1 MAKNFCTYIPSKGKD
16 LHRQLRN
23 KFGYE
28 VGTKAF
34 LRFGI
39 NPSFINDNRNTL
51 KLDAEGVPTLT
62 SLLSI
67 SLVRESIGKQR
78 MIEMLG
84 DQYSPVEDTIENYRE
99 LLTDAQVFNTQNE
112 YRDNYIA
119 VVENV
124 DDGNLSVVIKEKNE
138 ATIREFNDQ
147 YSAHM
152 LNERLASIF
161 KPLGVTVGKLTQL
174 EQNAGRTGVTDFE
187 KAVDTANGF
196 GSIIRIANNMEGAQ
210 ALSEE
215 FSHLIVGL
223 FINDP
228 LVKRSINMLANRHD
242 VLEEVLGEDYADT
255 MDFYSDR
262 DNQMELVAE
271 EALGHILQKN
281 LLSDSTNKLPAPSL
295 FKRFINFIKSKF
307 LGYDPKTIQD
317 AIIEVDNSMGELAKS
332 ILNGTR
338 QISQD
343 DIINSRRNVQMNAL
357 SERIERNIEI
367 LKNAAKVETKR
378 YKISPDSK
386 ASQTEALVSSILD
399 YTKDDADT
407 TLGLLYYAKTALGEL
422 MGLEAAFTSI
432 DSMSMNQK
440 FNFLR
445 SVKMYTDSY
454 GGFIQ
459 AVQDAIID
467 ESSEADNM
475 FAEDIEVEGQV
486 VSLKGVIKE
495 LNDLNTNLKRR
506 FVRTATPAFV
516 EFLKPFLGKDIIIPF
531 GKNAGQKISVEDLMK
546 KAGSDI
552 SFLDRWLDSMADSS
566 DTLLQLFDA
575 AVKAAKDEARIETI
589 NNIQAIQ
596 RFREKTEKMGITDF
610 EWMFET
616 TDDGKKTG
624 NYISET
630 NVGQFEK
637 DMKDLEQRLD
647 EKYGKNPKGEDAK
660 AKIAE
665 RNAWYEENAISLFG
679 SPVPNPT
686 KYRNRDFDNLSANQK
701 EVLREF
707 MEFKKRYDN
716 KLPENRVSLNK
727 AIQIRKDRSQRMW
740 ESMTSPS
747 AILNNIKESVA
758 NSFLEREDD
767 DQIFGDSR
775 IARGLTNFDGTEFMS
790 LPVLYT
796 NRLRNPEELSTD
808 VFGALMA
815 YAYMANNYAQMD
827 KIISPLEVGRTLA
840 TDPKARKVQQT
851 RGGDP
856 VTERVRALGVEAINK
871 VFLSQSNITDKLN
884 DFFESQVYQ
893 RYFKDEGTFE
903 VLGKQVNINKLTSW
917 ILSSSSLAQLGFN
930 WLANIANVT
939 TGVGMQNIEA
949 AAGEYFNAKELA
961 KADAAYGAA
970 MVSFTKELGS
980 RTKTNK
986 LSLFDE
992 LFNIRQD
999 YSKKVKNNSQ
1009 RKNWMKRLFG
1019 AEVAFMGQDAGDHW
1033 LYNRTAIAMAMRK
1046 QVLLNG
1052 KQMSLWDALEVRRKF
1067 KDSDVRELNYTDITE
1082 LDGTKLNTAKFSRQV
1097 AHVNQSLFGI
1107 YNDEDSNAANR
1118 VAAGRL
1124 LQQYRK
1130 WMKAQFNK
1138 RFMGAQYNV
1147 TMEQMEEG
1155 YYRTF
1160 GRLMNQVM
1168 RGHVQY
1174 SALKDQLTDHE
1185 KANIRRCFTEMI
1197 QLFAVWCIANLIEWP
1212 DDKKRPWA
1220 LKLAEYSAKRLTHEL
1235 GGLAPSLIMPRE
1247 LLKTV
1252 MNPLPSA
1259 SVLSKS
1265 LALIGSAVDPRDWVD
1280 ETQSGPY
1287 KGMSTLEKNFL
1298 KAPIPGV
1305 AQYKQMDRFLE
1316 NIDTSIE
1323 FYARNTQ

>member
-1 MAKNFCTYIPSKGKD
+1 MAKNFCTYIPSKGKN
-16 LHRQLRN
+16 LHKQLRT
-23 KFGYE
+23 KFGYD
-28 VGTKAF
+28 VGTKTF

-51 KLDAEGVPTLT
+51 KLDSEGVPTLT

-67 SLVRESIGKQR
+67 PLVRESIGKQR

-84 DQYSPVEDTIENYRE
+84 EQYSPVEDTIENYRE
-99 LLTDAQVFNTQNE
+99 LLTDAQVFNTENE

-119 VVENV
+119 VVERMDN
-124 DDGNLSVVIKEKNE
+124 GEISVVVKEKNE
-138 ATIREFNDQ
+138 STIKEFNDQ
-147 YSAHM
+147 FSAHM

-161 KPLGVTVGKLTQL
+161 KPLGVTVGMLTQA
-174 EQNAGRTGVTDFE
+174 EQIAGRVGVTDFE
-187 KAVDTANGF
+187 QAVATANGF
-196 GSIIRIANNMEGAQ
+196 DSLIRIANNMEGAQ

-223 FINDP
+223 FHNDP
-228 LVKRSINMLANRHD
+228 LVRRSINMLAGRPD
-242 VLEEVLGEDYADT
+242 VLQEVLGEDYADT
-255 MDFYSDR
+255 VDFYSDKE
-262 DNQMELVAE
+262 NQMELVAE

-281 LLSDSTNKLPAPSL
+281 LLSDSTSKLPAPSL
-295 FKRFINFIKSKF
+295 FKRFLNFIKKKF
-307 LGYDPKTIQD
+307 LGYDPKTVQD
-317 AIIEVDNSMGELAKS
+317 AIIDVNNSMGELAKN

-338 QISQD
+338 QITQD
-343 DIINSRRNVQMNAL
+343 DIANSRRNVQMNAL
-357 SERIERNIEI
+357 SDRIERDIEI

-378 YKISPDSK
+378 HRISPDSK
-386 ASQTEALVSSILD
+386 AAQSEALIKNILS
-399 YTKDDADT
+399 YTKDDANT
-407 TLGLLYYAKTALGEL
+407 TLGLLYYSKTALGEL
-422 MGLEAAFTSI
+422 MGLEAAFTGI

-454 GGFIQ
+454 GSFIE
-459 AVQDAIID
+459 AVQDAIIE

-475 FAEDIEVEGQV
+475 FAEDIVVDGQP
-486 VSLKGVIKE
+486 VSLKEVIKE
-495 LNDLNTNLKRR
+495 LSDLNNNLQRR
-506 FVRTATPAFV
+506 FVKTATPAFV
-516 EFLKPFLGKDIIIPF
+516 EFLKPFLGNDIIIPF
-531 GKNAGQKISVEDLMK
+531 GKNAGQKISVEALMK
-546 KAGSDI
+546 EAGSDI

-596 RFREKTEKMGITDF
+596 RFREKTEKIGITDF

-624 NYISET
+624 NYIGEL
-630 NVGQFEK
+630 NMGQFEK
-637 DMKDLEQRLD
+637 DKEDLEKRLD
-647 EKYGKNPKGEDAK
+647 EKYGKNPSGENAK

-665 RNAWYEENAISLFG
+665 RNAWYEENAISILG
-679 SPVPNPT
+679 APVPNPA
-686 KYRNRDFDNLSANQK
+686 KYRNKDFDRLSASQK
-701 EVLREF
+701 EVLKEF
-707 MEFKKRYDN
+707 MEFKRRYDK
-716 KLPENRVSLNK
+716 KLPDNRVSLNK
-727 AIQIRKDRSQRMW
+727 AIQIRKDKSQRMW

-747 AILNNIKESVA
+747 AILGNIKESVA
-758 NSFLEREDD
+758 NTFLEREDD
-767 DQIFGDSR
+767 DQLFGDSK
-775 IARGLTNFDGTEFMS
+775 IAKGLTNFDGTEFMS

-796 NRLRNPEELSTD
+796 NRLKNPDELSTD

-815 YAYMANNYAQMD
+815 YAYMANNYEQMD
-827 KIISPLEVGRTLA
+827 KIISPLEIGRTLVVNE
-840 TDPKARKVQQT
+840 RKVQQT
-851 RGGDP
+851 RGGKP
-856 VTERVRALGVEAINK
+856 IAERVKALGVESINK
-871 VFLSQSNITDKLN
+871 VFTKQSNIVDKLN
-884 DFFESQVYQ
+884 DFFEGQVYQ
-893 RYFKDEGTFE
+893 RYFRDEGTFD
-903 VLGKQVNINKLTSW
+903 VLGKQVNVNKLTSW
-917 ILSSSSLAQLGFN
+917 VLSGSSLAQLGFN

-970 MVSFTKELGS
+970 MVSFTQELGS

-999 YSKKVKNNSQ
+999 YSKKIKNNSQ

-1052 KQMSLWDALEVRRKF
+1052 KQVSLWDALEVRKKY
-1067 KDSDVRELNYTDITE
+1067 KDSDVAELNYTDIRE
-1082 LDGTKLNTAKFSRQV
+1082 LDGSKLDTAKFSRQV

-1107 YNDEDSNAANR
+1107 YNDEDANAANR
-1118 VAAGRL
+1118 VAVGRL

-1130 WMKAQFNK
+1130 WMKAQYNK

-1160 GRLMNQVM
+1160 GRLMNQIM
-1168 RGHVQY
+1168 RGQVQY
-1174 SALKDQLTDHE
+1174 LALKDQLTDHE

-1212 DDKKRPWA
+1212 DDKNRPWA
-1220 LKLAEYSAKRLTHEL
+1220 LKLAEYSSKRLTHEL

-1252 MNPLPSA
+1252 SNPLPSA
-1259 SVLSKS
+1259 SVFSRS

-1287 KGMSTLEKNFL
+1287 KGMSTLQKNFL